1 MPRTFLPTSPH
12 FVLPARLIRYTRV
25 GFISVGTVMIAYSLV
40 LLVQRKIHLG
50 TLLPLAIGAILTWHG
65 IYWQRLQ
72 NWLRQHPTWRRLWQ
86 GVWLGFGVWLVS
98 FIGFCVLLN
107 QHLHHTPAIDTA
119 RAIVVLGSGFKNGQP
134 TPTLALR
141 LDRAAQL
148 ANQAPNA
155 LIVLTGGF
163 GIGKTQSEAEV
174 MANYLHARYD
184 IAARRMALETKSTS
198 TALNI
203 ANSLPILWAH
213 GIAPTDP
220 VVVVTSDFHTLRA
233 QAIAKHQGLAN
244 VTMADAPTPPLM
256 RPAVWLREYFAC
268 ISGFLLREL

>member
-1 MPRTFLPTSPH
+1 MPSPMLISR
-12 FVLPARLIRYTRV
+12 FTRPAKIMACLRLAMVLGGVTLMGY
-25 GFISVGTVMIAYSLV
+25 SVV
-40 LLVQRKIHLG
+40 LLIQRKIHLG
-50 TLLPLAIGAILTWHG
+50 TVLPLGIGAILTWHG
-65 IYWQRLQ
+65 MYW
-72 NWLRQHPTWRRLWQ
+72 RQTQQWFAKRPLWQRLWQ
-86 GVWLGFGVWLVS
+86 GAWLGFGVWLVS
-98 FIGFCVLLN
+98 FIGFCLLLN
-107 QHLHHTPAIDTA
+107 QHLHHTPATDTA

-174 MANYLHARYD
+174 MANYLHARYG
-184 IAARRMALETKSTS
+184 IAARRMALEAKSTS

-203 ANSLPILWAH
+203 ANSLPILRAH

-256 RPAVWLREYFAC
+256 RPAVWLREYFAF
-268 ISGFLLREL
+268 ISGWVLGEF

>member
-1 MPRTFLPTSPH
+1 MPSPILISR
-12 FVLPARLIRYTRV
+12 FTRPAKIMACLRLAMVLGGVTLMGY
-25 GFISVGTVMIAYSLV
+25 SVV
-40 LLVQRKIHLG
+40 LLIQRKIHLG
-50 TLLPLAIGAILTWHG
+50 TVLPLGIGAALTGHG

-86 GVWLGFGVWLVS
+86 GAWLGFGVWLVS
-98 FIGFCVLLN
+98 FIGFCLLLN

-174 MANYLHARYD
+174 MANYLHARYG

-203 ANSLPILWAH
+203 ANSLPILRAH

-233 QAIAKHQGLAN
+233 QKIARRQGLAH

-256 RPAVWLREYFAC
+256 RPAVWLREYFAF
-268 ISGFLLREL
+268 ISGWVLGEF

>member
-1 MPRTFLPTSPH
+1 MPSPILISR
-12 FVLPARLIRYTRV
+12 FTRPAKIMACLRLAMVLSGVTLM
-25 GFISVGTVMIAYSLV
+25 GYSIV
-40 LLVQRKIHLG
+40 LLTQRKIHLG
-50 TLLPLAIGAILTWHG
+50 TVLPLGIGVILTWHG
-65 IYWQRLQ
+65 MYW
-72 NWLRQHPTWRRLWQ
+72 RQTQQWFAKRSLWRRLWQ

-107 QHLHHTPAIDTA
+107 QHLHHTPATDTA

-155 LIVLTGGF
+155 LIVLTGGT
-163 GIGKTQSEAEV
+163 GTSKTQSEAEV

-203 ANSLPILWAH
+203 ANSLPILRAH

-233 QAIAKHQGLAN
+233 QAIAKHQGLTN